1 MLPTEFSAAVLTE
14 TNRPLSIQP
23 SIKVPRLKLGQVLV
37 KVKYAGLCH
46 SQVMEARGK
55 RGEDRFLPHML
66 GHEGSGEVV
75 AVGEGVSKVAV
86 GDLVVLGWIR
96 GEGLDAG
103 GTQYEST
110 IGTINAGGV
119 TTFSEYTVVSE
130 NRCVKLDSNFPLDLA
145 VLFGC
150 ALPTGAGMVLNQ
162 LQPKSGSTVAVLGL
176 GGIGLSALLALN
188 KFSLKRVV
196 AIDVSE
202 EKLQL
207 AKEFGATDTVLMTPE
222 VADEVKDLLG
232 DGVDYCLEAA
242 GTTQT
247 IETGFA
253 LLNRNGH
260 LLFASHPAAG
270 EMISLDPFE
279 LICGKTIK
287 GSWGGGS
294 MPDKD
299 VPELMRIIK
308 ELDLPVHKLLSH
320 RYSLNEINQAL
331 DDLEDRKIVRA
342 LIEIDA

>member
-1 MLPTEFSAAVLTE
+1 MLPNEFSAAVLAE
-14 TNRPLSIQP
+14 INLPLNIQS
-23 SIKVPRLKLGQVLV
+23 SIKVPKLKLGQVLV

-55 RGEDRFLPHML
+55 RGEDKFLPHML

-75 AVGEGVSKVAV
+75 ALGEGVSKVAV
-86 GDLVVLGWIR
+86 GDYVVLGWIR
-96 GEGLDAG
+96 GKGLDAG
-103 GTQYEST
+103 GTQYESP

-130 NRCVKLDSNFPLDLA
+130 NRCVKLESSFPLDLA

-162 LQPKSGSTVAVLGL
+162 MQPKTGSTVAVLGL

-188 KFSLKRVV
+188 KFDLERVI

-202 EKLQL
+202 EKLAL
-207 AKEFGATDTVLMTPE
+207 AKELGATDTLLVSPTLVEE
-222 VADEVKDLLG
+222 VNAIVG
-232 DGVDYCLEAA
+232 GGVDYCLEAA
-242 GTTQT
+242 GSTQT
-247 IETGFA
+247 IEAGFS

-260 LLFASHPAAG
+260 LLFASHPEAG
-270 EMISLDPFE
+270 EKISLDPFE

-294 MPDKD
+294 QPDKD

-308 ELDLPVHKLLSH
+308 ELGLPVHKLLSH
-320 RYSLNEINQAL
+320 RYTLDEINQAL

-342 LIEIDA
+342 LIEIDV